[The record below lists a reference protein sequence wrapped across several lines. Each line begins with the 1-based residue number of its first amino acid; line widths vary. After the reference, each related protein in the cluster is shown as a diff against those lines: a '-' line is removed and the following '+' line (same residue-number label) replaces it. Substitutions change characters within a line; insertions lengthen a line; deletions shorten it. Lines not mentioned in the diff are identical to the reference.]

1 MAAVTLEDMK
11 NYLKVDSDITADDDY
26 IKGCMT
32 AAVDYIEQTTG
43 KKFNPDAELFNICQR
58 ELVLQW
64 YENRTSFTA
73 KTNLNELPHSLSA
86 LIRHI
91 SLAGHYETLDGDTDD

>member
-11 NYLKVDSDITADDDY
+11 NYLKVDSDITADDGY
-26 IKGCMT
+26 ITGCMT
-32 AAVDYIEQTTG
+32 AAADYIEQTTG

-64 YENRTSFTA
+64 YENRTSFTTR
-73 KTNLNELPHSLSA
+73 TNLNELPHSLSA
-86 LIRHI
+86 ILRHI
-91 SLAGHYETLDGDTDD
+91 ALASYYEPLGGDTDD